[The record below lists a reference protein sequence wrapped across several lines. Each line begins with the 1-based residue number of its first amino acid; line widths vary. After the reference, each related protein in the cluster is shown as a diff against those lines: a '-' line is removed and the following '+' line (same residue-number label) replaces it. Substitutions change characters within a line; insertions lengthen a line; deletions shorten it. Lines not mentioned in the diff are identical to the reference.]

1 MLRRNR
7 VADDQ
12 QNCNQCNPTGGHS
25 SPNKTSQGKNWDHAH
40 GTKSGSPQKVSPTKQ
55 GAGTKFTD
63 SSHTNNGQVM
73 TQISA
78 IYAKRSRSI
87 LNQFGQTNHGAQA
100 HHIYGPTTNVAV
112 NNNYLNPNN
121 IINQGRGSVGVNNDA
136 HDGPGNPN
144 KGSPRLGRLR
154 GISPQSREKAYMSGS
169 NNNGQS
175 GSTNNSNLN
184 YSQNMS

>member
-1 MLRRNR
+1 
-7 VADDQ
+7 
-12 QNCNQCNPTGGHS
+12 
-25 SPNKTSQGKNWDHAH
+25 
-40 GTKSGSPQKVSPTKQ
+40 
-55 GAGTKFTD
+55 
-63 SSHTNNGQVM
+63 M

-100 HHIYGPTTNVAV
+100 HHIYGPTPGAA

-121 IINQGRGSVGVNNDA
+121 IINQGRGSVGPNNDN
-136 HDGPGNPN
+136 HDAANN

-169 NNNGQS
+169 NNGQS
-175 GSTNNSNLN
+175 NPSTNNSNLN